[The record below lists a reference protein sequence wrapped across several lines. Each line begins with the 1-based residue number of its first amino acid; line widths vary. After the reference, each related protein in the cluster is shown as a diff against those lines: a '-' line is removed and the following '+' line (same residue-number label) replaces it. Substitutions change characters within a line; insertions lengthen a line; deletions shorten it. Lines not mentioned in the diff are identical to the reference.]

1 MSATADELERD
12 STDDAT
18 LEDDPVN
25 ATMLEDVTSF
35 AELEIDSGTGAVE
48 KLDEEAGMAAIEDT
62 GTFKV
67 VSGMTEAFSSVQAIK
82 PIAEPT
88 MAQAKTDFIKFFII
102 NIPRSK
108 IFNLSVNIYFFKSAT
123 NFLFSINKK
132 EPANGFF
139 FNV

>member
-1 MSATADELERD
+1 
-12 STDDAT
+12 
-18 LEDDPVN
+18 
-25 ATMLEDVTSF
+25 MLEDVTSF

-48 KLDEEAGMAAIEDT
+48 KLDEEAVMTVIEDT
-62 GTFKV
+62 GTFDV

-132 EPANGFF
+132 EPVSGFF